1 MLQQMV
7 RLRKR
12 FLSISPE
19 EATFARRGFI
29 ASDPATG
36 RHLEHAGRTFLAGYH
51 VALEDG
57 GVQTLA
63 RRLDA
68 IEPEFR
74 GFGFEGAAMAL
85 ALLDRLSPRR
95 HRVREFLAGPGGPHT
110 YMVHVGV
117 GWALARLHRR
127 IETPPASLD
136 PLLGWLAVDGYGFHE
151 GYFYPHRYVR
161 EQRIPHRVA
170 SYAARTFDQGL
181 GRSLWFVEGGD
192 VGRIPAT
199 IASFHSHRH
208 ADLWSGVGLA
218 SSYAGG
224 VDEVALHSLRAASGP
239 FLPCL
244 AQGAVFAAR
253 ARQRAG
259 NQAAHTDAACR
270 AYCGVGADQAA
281 GMAEA
286 ALEDLRVD
294 GTLPAYEVWRRRIQA
309 QFARG
314 AVTV

>member
-12 FLSISPE
+12 FLSIAPE

-51 VALEDG
+51 VALEDD

-85 ALLDRLSPRR
+85 ALLDRLSLRR
-95 HRVREFLAGPGGPHT
+95 ERVRALLAGPGEPHT
-110 YMVHVGV
+110 YMLHVGV

-127 IETPPASLD
+127 IQSPPSSLD
-136 PLLGWLAVDGYGFHE
+136 PLLGWLAVDGYGFHQ
-151 GYFYPHRYVR
+151 GYFYPQRYVR
-161 EQRIPHRVA
+161 ERHAPRQVT
-170 SYAARTFDQGL
+170 SYAARVFDQGL

-192 VGRIPAT
+192 FGRIPAV
-199 IASFHSHRH
+199 IARFDLHRQ
-208 ADLWSGVGLA
+208 ADLWSGIGLA

-224 VDEVALHSLRAASGP
+224 VDEEALRSLRAVAGP

-259 NQAAHTDAACR
+259 NPTRHTDAACHV
-270 AYCGVGADQAA
+270 YGGLDADRAA
-281 GMAEA
+281 GMAEV
-286 ALEDLRVD
+286 ALVDLPAD
-294 GTLPAYEVWRRRIQA
+294 GPVPAYEVWRRRIQA
-309 QFARG
+309 QFASE